1 MIHEYLHMFSTLNYV
16 TESMCV
22 LIVCMLFCS
31 SLPFLRPVLC
41 SVNCD
46 GDEDKLKDC
55 SYQLHSSG
63 CGCVDIVGISC
74 SKFNSLTK
82 TCNHVISQLT
92 P

>member
-1 MIHEYLHMFSTLNYV
+1 MMHEFLHMFSTLNYV

-22 LIVCMLFCS
+22 FIMLFCS
-31 SLPFLRPVLC
+31 SLPFPPPVLC
-41 SVNCD
+41 SVDCH

-55 SYQLHSSG
+55 TYHMQYSPPCRCS
-63 CGCVDIVGISC
+63 DIVGISC
-74 SKFNSLTK
+74 SKFNLLTK